1 MGRSAEARQDGSRK
15 GTEMAANASTHD
27 HDQCIDDALDAAA
40 EICARRGAR
49 LTPLRRR
56 VLELVWAGHEAVK
69 AYDLL
74 AKLGRGAKPP
84 TVYRALDF
92 LVAHGLVHKLESL
105 NAYIGCPRPQTAHE
119 GQFLICDGC
128 GLVDEI
134 DVPELNSQLVER
146 AAVAGFAA
154 LRQTVEVH
162 GRCAACGGNR
172 P

>member
-1 MGRSAEARQDGSRK
+1 
-15 GTEMAANASTHD
+15 MAKSGPASSHDRRPHEHGPHD
-27 HDQCIDDALDAAA
+27 HAQCIDDALDAAA

-74 AKLGRGAKPP
+74 ARLGAGAKPP

-105 NAYIGCPRPQTAHE
+105 NAYVGCPRPQTAHE
-119 GQFLICDGC
+119 GQFLICDTC

-134 DVPELNSQLVER
+134 DAPELNSQLLER
-146 AAVAGFAA
+146 AAIAGFAPQ
-154 LRQTVEVH
+154 RQTVEVH
-162 GRCAACGGNR
+162 GLCASCGGDR
-172 P
+172 S